1 MQRRFG
7 SWDDVFGQP
16 HPKGT
21 HLEQLRL
28 RWSVAFPIWIAVE
41 EARSCGEK
49 VDDGLFKKVGK
60 EFGVSKTVANQIY
73 YAMKNFNDAIRGQGP
88 LDPDRFLPPNL

>member
-1 MQRRFG
+1 M
-7 SWDDVFGQP
+7 
-16 HPKGT
+16 
-21 HLEQLRL
+21 
-28 RWSVAFPIWIAVE
+28 AFPIWIAVE